1 MTEATPDKRRFSGL
15 GIRVLS
21 GLVLAPLMIAI
32 IVAGGLWFQGL
43 MLLALAVSFYEW
55 FGLSK
60 AGPKPLATLMLG
72 VVYLGISYSSYV
84 FMRFGM
90 EAGAWLALATMLC
103 VWASD
108 SGAYF
113 AGKFIGGP
121 KMAPKLSP
129 KKTWAGLGGAM
140 VSSGAMLVGFLY
152 AGPSLQQY
160 LNTDIGLTAGTA
172 CLPVFIVGALL
183 GVVGQAGDIFISF
196 FKRRANLKDTG
207 HLIPGHGGL
216 LDRIDALLLVAPVF
230 CALCWVFLT

>member
-1 MTEATPDKRRFSGL
+1 MSDAAPDKRRFSGL
-15 GIRVLS
+15 GIRILS

-32 IVAGGLWFQGL
+32 IVKGGFLFTGL
-43 MLLALAVSFYEW
+43 MAVSALVALYEW

-60 AGPKPLATLMLG
+60 AGPKATATLVFG
-72 VVYLGISYSSYV
+72 FVYLLISYSSYI
-84 FMRFGM
+84 FMRFGF

-108 SGAYF
+108 IGAYF

-129 KKTWAGLGGAM
+129 KKTWAGLGGSM
-140 VSSGAMLVGFLY
+140 ISCGAMLMGLLF
-152 AGPSLQQY
+152 AAPHLQVR
-160 LNTDIGLTAGTA
+160 LNTDIGLVAA
-172 CLPVFIVGALL
+172 QAWLPVFIVGCVL

-216 LDRIDALLLVAPVF
+216 LDRIDALLLVAPIFFV
-230 CALCWVFLT
+230 LCWVFLR